1 MPKRKAKSEVT
12 TVVSGDNR
20 RSSKVEKKQ
29 KRSKSKTK
37 KKPSKTE
44 TNQNAVVAS
53 FVRGLSHQIPP
64 ASLAHIANS
73 SDSLRLLLEKSTES
87 LPMGSAIRKAV
98 GENFDLCVAALT
110 EEVAL
115 RLLEEEEMSAEPS
128 DDSKKEESQADQ
140 EEEEKFAVFSAAQYE
155 RSLQKM
161 KSMDVASEREEYRRR
176 LASTA
181 FATADVLVPLPE
193 MDQDV
198 ELASAEAVLGAFRSA
213 SLTGRVNELTMGGY
227 VTRMLTALRA
237 EAAGSP
243 ARSVSLMRNFMSCFA
258 MSPCDKTSA
267 LMRGDA
273 KTAFEYGEIV
283 GLMARVALTRPGD
296 YVSSAGDGGVDE
308 EDSSSS
314 DDESD
319 IEDDLPGGPGRK
331 MNNKRSGHANANSI
345 QDATCNLTLQL
356 MSVGPATPHV
366 IGGIISVFLSQP
378 DDGSDALS
386 LNRLSNILAEVL
398 INSSSAPKS
407 AMPSKN
413 VKSGKEKIRM
423 IQRWAKGEIE
433 KTSRKAEEAVLST
446 GASIE
451 EKRGGNMADL
461 HNSSDEEENKS
472 DEDSSS
478 EDGADEDEAGEGQ
491 EKHAD
496 DTGAA
501 ANESLFVIDT
511 APDDDSSFGGEGE
524 ARLHQDDEKEV
535 ASADPGKD
543 EESGAAVK
551 SAKEAKKSR
560 GAASSKSS
568 RPPRPPAS
576 AKKQTSIS
584 TTTTTTTTPRR
595 SVRSRSRGDSVSSL
609 ASDNVASAEPN
620 TVPRRSTRSRSRG
633 ESMGSM
639 GSLQGDGTPR
649 RSARVRTRSRGES
662 VSQT

>member
-20 RSSKVEKKQ
+20 RSSKAEKKQ
-29 KRSKSKTK
+29 KRSKSKSK
-37 KKPSKTE
+37 KKPSKSE

-73 SDSLRLLLEKSTES
+73 SDSLRLLLEKSMES

-115 RLLEEEEMSAEPS
+115 RLEEEEMSAEPS
-128 DDSKKEESQADQ
+128 DDSKKEESRADQ
-140 EEEEKFAVFSAAQYE
+140 EEEEVEEKFAVFSAAQYE

-161 KSMDVASEREEYRRR
+161 KSMGVASEREEYRKR
-176 LASTA
+176 LACTA
-181 FATADVLVPLPE
+181 FAAADVLIPLPE

-227 VTRMLTALRA
+227 VTRMLTAVRA

-273 KTAFEYGEIV
+273 KTAFEYGEMV
-283 GLMARVALTRPGD
+283 GLMVRVALTRPGD

-331 MNNKRSGHANANSI
+331 MNNKRSGHANANAI

-366 IGGIISVFLSQP
+366 IGGIISIFLSQP
-378 DDGSDALS
+378 DDGSDAL
-386 LNRLSNILAEVL
+386 LLHRGSNILAEVL

-413 VKSGKEKIRM
+413 VKSGKEKVRM
-423 IQRWAKGEIE
+423 IQRWAEGEIE
-433 KTSRKAEEAVLST
+433 KTSRGVEETVLST
-446 GASIE
+446 EASIE

-461 HNSSDEEENKS
+461 YDSSNEEENKS

-478 EDGADEDEAGEGQ
+478 EDGADEDDADE
-491 EKHAD
+491 D
-496 DTGAA
+496 DTEAA

-511 APDDDSSFGGEGE
+511 APDDDSFGGEGE
-524 ARLHQDDEKEV
+524 ASLHQDDEKEV

-543 EESGAAVK
+543 EESGAAVEH
-551 SAKEAKKSR
+551 AKAAKKSR

-584 TTTTTTTTPRR
+584 TTTPRR

-620 TVPRRSTRSRSRG
+620 TVSRRSTRSRSRS

-639 GSLQGDGTPR
+639 GSMQGDGTPR

-662 VSQT
+662 ISQT

>member
-20 RSSKVEKKQ
+20 RSSKAEKKQ
-29 KRSKSKTK
+29 KRSKSKSK
-37 KKPSKTE
+37 KKPSKSE

-73 SDSLRLLLEKSTES
+73 SDSLRLLLEKSMES

-115 RLLEEEEMSAEPS
+115 RLEEEEMSAEPS
-128 DDSKKEESQADQ
+128 DDSKKEESRADQ
-140 EEEEKFAVFSAAQYE
+140 EEEEEEEKFAVFSAAQYE

-161 KSMDVASEREEYRRR
+161 KSMGVASEREEYRKR
-176 LASTA
+176 LACTA
-181 FATADVLVPLPE
+181 FAAADVLIPLPE

-227 VTRMLTALRA
+227 VTRMLTAVRA

-273 KTAFEYGEIV
+273 KTAFEYGEMV
-283 GLMARVALTRPGD
+283 GLMVRVALTRPGD

-331 MNNKRSGHANANSI
+331 MNNKRSGHANANAI

-366 IGGIISVFLSQP
+366 IGGIISIFLSQP
-378 DDGSDALS
+378 DDGSDAL
-386 LNRLSNILAEVL
+386 LLHRGSNILAEVL

-413 VKSGKEKIRM
+413 VKSGKEKVRM
-423 IQRWAKGEIE
+423 IQRWAEGEIE
-433 KTSRKAEEAVLST
+433 KTSRGVEETVLST
-446 GASIE
+446 EASIE

-461 HNSSDEEENKS
+461 YDSSNEEENKS

-478 EDGADEDEAGEGQ
+478 EDGADEDDADE
-491 EKHAD
+491 D
-496 DTGAA
+496 DTEAA

-511 APDDDSSFGGEGE
+511 APDDDSFGGEGE
-524 ARLHQDDEKEV
+524 ASLHQDDEKEV

-543 EESGAAVK
+543 EESGTAVEH
-551 SAKEAKKSR
+551 AKAAKKSR

-584 TTTTTTTTPRR
+584 TTTPRR

-620 TVPRRSTRSRSRG
+620 TVSRRSTRSRSRS

-639 GSLQGDGTPR
+639 GSMQGDGTPR

-662 VSQT
+662 ISQT

>member
-20 RSSKVEKKQ
+20 RSSKAEKKQ
-29 KRSKSKTK
+29 KRSKSKSK
-37 KKPSKTE
+37 KKPSKSE

-73 SDSLRLLLEKSTES
+73 SDSLRLLLEKSMES

-115 RLLEEEEMSAEPS
+115 RLEEEEMSAEPS
-128 DDSKKEESQADQ
+128 DDSKKEESRADQ
-140 EEEEKFAVFSAAQYE
+140 EEEEEEEKFAVFSAAQYE

-161 KSMDVASEREEYRRR
+161 KSMGVASEREEYRKR
-176 LASTA
+176 LACTA
-181 FATADVLVPLPE
+181 FAAADVLIPLPE

-227 VTRMLTALRA
+227 VTRMLTAVRA

-273 KTAFEYGEIV
+273 KTAFEYGEMV
-283 GLMARVALTRPGD
+283 GLMVRVALTRPGD

-331 MNNKRSGHANANSI
+331 MNNKRSGHANANAI

-366 IGGIISVFLSQP
+366 IGGIISIFLSQP
-378 DDGSDALS
+378 DDGSDAL
-386 LNRLSNILAEVL
+386 LLHRGSNILAEVL

-413 VKSGKEKIRM
+413 VKSGKEKVRM
-423 IQRWAKGEIE
+423 IQRWAEGEIE
-433 KTSRKAEEAVLST
+433 KTSRGVEETVLST
-446 GASIE
+446 EASIE

-461 HNSSDEEENKS
+461 YDSSDEEENKS

-478 EDGADEDEAGEGQ
+478 EDGADEDDADE
-491 EKHAD
+491 D
-496 DTGAA
+496 DTEAA

-511 APDDDSSFGGEGE
+511 APDDDSFGGEGE
-524 ARLHQDDEKEV
+524 ASLHQDDEKEV

-543 EESGAAVK
+543 EESGTAVEH
-551 SAKEAKKSR
+551 AKAAKKSR

-568 RPPRPPAS
+568 RPPRPPVS

-584 TTTTTTTTPRR
+584 TTTPRR

-609 ASDNVASAEPN
+609 ASDKHVASAEPN
-620 TVPRRSTRSRSRG
+620 TVSRRSTRSRSRG

-639 GSLQGDGTPR
+639 GSMQGDGTPR

-662 VSQT
+662 ISQT

>member
-20 RSSKVEKKQ
+20 RSSKAEKKQ
-29 KRSKSKTK
+29 KRSKSKSK
-37 KKPSKTE
+37 KKPSKSE

-73 SDSLRLLLEKSTES
+73 SDSLRLLLEKSMES

-115 RLLEEEEMSAEPS
+115 RLEEEEMSAEPS
-128 DDSKKEESQADQ
+128 DDSKKEESRADQ
-140 EEEEKFAVFSAAQYE
+140 EEEEEEEKFAVFSAAQYE
-155 RSLQKM
+155 RFLQKM
-161 KSMDVASEREEYRRR
+161 KSMGVASEREEYRKR
-176 LASTA
+176 LACTA
-181 FATADVLVPLPE
+181 FAAADVLIPLPE

-227 VTRMLTALRA
+227 VTRMLTAVRA

-273 KTAFEYGEIV
+273 KTAFEYGEMV
-283 GLMARVALTRPGD
+283 GLMVRVALTRPGD

-331 MNNKRSGHANANSI
+331 MNNKRSGHANANAI

-366 IGGIISVFLSQP
+366 IGGIISIFLSQP
-378 DDGSDALS
+378 DDGSDAL
-386 LNRLSNILAEVL
+386 LLHRGSNILAEVL

-413 VKSGKEKIRM
+413 VKSGKEKVRM
-423 IQRWAKGEIE
+423 IQRWAEGEIE
-433 KTSRKAEEAVLST
+433 KTSRGVEETVLST
-446 GASIE
+446 EASIE

-461 HNSSDEEENKS
+461 YDSSDEEENKS

-478 EDGADEDEAGEGQ
+478 EDGADEDDADE
-491 EKHAD
+491 D
-496 DTGAA
+496 DTEAA

-511 APDDDSSFGGEGE
+511 APDDDSFGGEGE
-524 ARLHQDDEKEV
+524 ASLHQDDEKEV

-543 EESGAAVK
+543 EESGTAVEH
-551 SAKEAKKSR
+551 AKAAKKSR

-568 RPPRPPAS
+568 RPPRPPVS

-584 TTTTTTTTPRR
+584 TTTPRR

-609 ASDNVASAEPN
+609 ASDKHVASAEPN
-620 TVPRRSTRSRSRG
+620 TVSRRSTRSRSRG

-639 GSLQGDGTPR
+639 GSMQGDGTPR

-662 VSQT
+662 ISQT

>member
-20 RSSKVEKKQ
+20 RSSKAEKKQ
-29 KRSKSKTK
+29 KRSKSKSK
-37 KKPSKTE
+37 KKPSKSE

-73 SDSLRLLLEKSTES
+73 SDSLRLLLEKSMES

-115 RLLEEEEMSAEPS
+115 RLEEEEMSAEPS
-128 DDSKKEESQADQ
+128 DDSKKEESRADQ
-140 EEEEKFAVFSAAQYE
+140 EEEEVEEKFAVFSAAQYE

-161 KSMDVASEREEYRRR
+161 KSMGVASEREEYRKR

-181 FATADVLVPLPE
+181 FATADVLIPLPE

-227 VTRMLTALRA
+227 VTRMLTAVRA

-273 KTAFEYGEIV
+273 KTAFEYGEMV
-283 GLMARVALTRPGD
+283 GLMVRVALTRPGD

-331 MNNKRSGHANANSI
+331 MNNKRSGHANVNAI
-345 QDATCNLTLQL
+345 QDVTCNLTLQL

-366 IGGIISVFLSQP
+366 IGGIISIFLSQP
-378 DDGSDALS
+378 DDGSDAL
-386 LNRLSNILAEVL
+386 LLHRGSNILAEVL

-413 VKSGKEKIRM
+413 VKSGKEKVRM
-423 IQRWAKGEIE
+423 IQRWAEGEIE
-433 KTSRKAEEAVLST
+433 KTSRGVEETVLST
-446 GASIE
+446 EASIE

-461 HNSSDEEENKS
+461 YDSSDEEENKS

-478 EDGADEDEAGEGQ
+478 EDGADEDDADEGQ
-491 EKHAD
+491 EQHAD
-496 DTGAA
+496 DTEAA

-511 APDDDSSFGGEGE
+511 APDDDSFGGEGE
-524 ARLHQDDEKEV
+524 ASLHQDDEKEV

-543 EESGAAVK
+543 EESGAAVEH
-551 SAKEAKKSR
+551 AKAAKKSR

-584 TTTTTTTTPRR
+584 TTTPRR

-609 ASDNVASAEPN
+609 ASDKHVASAEPN
-620 TVPRRSTRSRSRG
+620 TVSRRSTRSRSRG

-639 GSLQGDGTPR
+639 GSMQGDGTPR

-662 VSQT
+662 ISQT

>member
-29 KRSKSKTK
+29 KRSKSKSK
-37 KKPSKTE
+37 SQKKPSKTE

-98 GENFDLCVAALT
+98 GENFDLCVAVLT

-115 RLLEEEEMSAEPS
+115 RLEEEEMSAEPS
-128 DDSKKEESQADQ
+128 DESKKEESQADQ
-140 EEEEKFAVFSAAQYE
+140 EEEEEEEKFAVFSAAQYE
-155 RSLQKM
+155 RALQKM
-161 KSMDVASEREEYRRR
+161 KSMDVASEREEHRRR

-181 FATADVLVPLPE
+181 FATADVLIPLPE

-227 VTRMLTALRA
+227 VTRMLTAVRA

-258 MSPCDKTSA
+258 MSPYDKTSA

-273 KTAFEYGEIV
+273 KTAFEYGEMV
-283 GLMARVALTRPGD
+283 GLMVRVALTRPGD

-308 EDSSSS
+308 KDSSSS

-319 IEDDLPGGPGRK
+319 IEDDLPGGPERK
-331 MNNKRSGHANANSI
+331 MNSKRSGHANVNSI

-356 MSVGPATPHV
+356 MGVGPATPYV
-366 IGGIISVFLSQP
+366 IGGIIGIFLSQP
-378 DDGSDALS
+378 DDGSNAL
-386 LNRLSNILAEVL
+386 LLHRVSNILAEVL

-423 IQRWAKGEIE
+423 IQGWAKGEIE
-433 KTSRKAEEAVLST
+433 KTSRGAEEAVLST
-446 GASIE
+446 EASIE
-451 EKRGGNMADL
+451 EKRGGNEADL
-461 HNSSDEEENKS
+461 YNSSDEEENKS

-478 EDGADEDEAGEGQ
+478 EDGADEDDADEGQ
-491 EKHAD
+491 EQHAD
-496 DTGAA
+496 DAGAA

-511 APDDDSSFGGEGE
+511 APDDDSFGGEGE

-535 ASADPGKD
+535 ASADPGKG
-543 EESGAAVK
+543 EESGAAVEY
-551 SAKEAKKSR
+551 AKEAKKSR

-584 TTTTTTTTPRR
+584 TTTPRR

-609 ASDNVASAEPN
+609 ANDNVASAKPN

>member
-12 TVVSGDNR
+12 TVVSGDSR
-20 RSSKVEKKQ
+20 RSSKAEKKQ
-29 KRSKSKTK
+29 KRSKSKSK
-37 KKPSKTE
+37 KKLSKTE

-98 GENFDLCVAALT
+98 GENFDLSVAKLT

-115 RLLEEEEMSAEPS
+115 RLEEEEMSAEPS

-140 EEEEKFAVFSAAQYE
+140 EEEEKFAAFSSAQYE

-161 KSMDVASEREEYRRR
+161 KSMDVASERKEYRKR

-181 FATADVLVPLPE
+181 FATADVLIPLPE
-193 MDQDV
+193 TDQDV

-227 VTRMLTALRA
+227 VTRMLTAVRA

-243 ARSVSLMRNFMSCFA
+243 ARSVSLMRNFMNCFA

-273 KTAFEYGEIV
+273 KTAYKYGEMV
-283 GLMARVALTRPGD
+283 GLMVRVALTRPGD

-319 IEDDLPGGPGRK
+319 IEDDLPGGPER
-331 MNNKRSGHANANSI
+331 NSI
-345 QDATCNLTLQL
+345 QDVACNLTLQL

-386 LNRLSNILAEVL
+386 LHRLSNILAEVL
-398 INSSSAPKS
+398 INSSRAPKS
-407 AMPSKN
+407 VMPSKN

-423 IQRWAKGEIE
+423 IQRWAEGEIE
-433 KTSRKAEEAVLST
+433 KISRKAKEAVLST
-446 GASIE
+446 EASIE
-451 EKRGGNMADL
+451 EKRGGNEADL
-461 HNSSDEEENKS
+461 YNSSDEEENES

-478 EDGADEDEAGEGQ
+478 EDGADEVDADEGQ
-491 EKHAD
+491 EQHGD
-496 DTGAA
+496 DTRAA
-501 ANESLFVIDT
+501 ANESRLFVIDT
-511 APDDDSSFGGEGE
+511 APDDDSTFGGEGE
-524 ARLHQDDEKEV
+524 PRLHQDDEKEV

-543 EESGAAVK
+543 EESGAAVE
-551 SAKEAKKSR
+551 SAKETKKSR

-576 AKKQTSIS
+576 AKKQSIS
-584 TTTTTTTTPRR
+584 TTTPRR

-609 ASDNVASAEPN
+609 ASDNVASAKPN

-639 GSLQGDGTPR
+639 GSLQGDDGTPR
-649 RSARVRTRSRGES
+649 RSARVRSRSRGES

>member
-20 RSSKVEKKQ
+20 RSSKAEKKQ
-29 KRSKSKTK
+29 KRSKSKSK
-37 KKPSKTE
+37 KKPSKSE

-64 ASLAHIANS
+64 ASLAHIANR
-73 SDSLRLLLEKSTES
+73 SDSLRLLLEKSMES

-115 RLLEEEEMSAEPS
+115 RLEEEEMSAEPS
-128 DDSKKEESQADQ
+128 DDSKKEESRADQ
-140 EEEEKFAVFSAAQYE
+140 EEEEEEEKFAVFSAAQYE

-161 KSMDVASEREEYRRR
+161 KSMGVASEREEYRKR

-181 FATADVLVPLPE
+181 FATADVLIPLPE

-227 VTRMLTALRA
+227 VTRMLTAVRA

-273 KTAFEYGEIV
+273 RTAFEYGEMV
-283 GLMARVALTRPGD
+283 GLMVRVALTRPGD

-331 MNNKRSGHANANSI
+331 MNNKRSSHANANAI

-366 IGGIISVFLSQP
+366 IGGIISIFLSQP
-378 DDGSDALS
+378 DDGSDAL
-386 LNRLSNILAEVL
+386 LLHRGSNILAEV
-398 INSSSAPKS
+398 
-407 AMPSKN
+407 
-413 VKSGKEKIRM
+413 
-423 IQRWAKGEIE
+423 
-433 KTSRKAEEAVLST
+433 TVLST
-446 GASIE
+446 AASIE

-461 HNSSDEEENKS
+461 YDSSDEEENKT
-472 DEDSSS
+472 DGDSSS
-478 EDGADEDEAGEGQ
+478 EDGADEDDADEGQ
-491 EKHAD
+491 EQHAD
-496 DTGAA
+496 DTEAA

-511 APDDDSSFGGEGE
+511 APDDDSFGGEGE
-524 ARLHQDDEKEV
+524 ASLHQDDKKEV

-543 EESGAAVK
+543 EESGAAVEH
-551 SAKEAKKSR
+551 AKAAKKSR

-584 TTTTTTTTPRR
+584 TTTPRR

-620 TVPRRSTRSRSRG
+620 TVSRRSTRSRSRG

-639 GSLQGDGTPR
+639 GSMQGDGTPR
-649 RSARVRTRSRGES
+649 RSGRVRTRSRGES
-662 VSQT
+662 ISQT

>member
-20 RSSKVEKKQ
+20 RSSKAEKKQ
-29 KRSKSKTK
+29 KRSKSKSK
-37 KKPSKTE
+37 KKPSKSE

-73 SDSLRLLLEKSTES
+73 SDSLRLLLEKSMES

-115 RLLEEEEMSAEPS
+115 RLEEEEMSAEPS
-128 DDSKKEESQADQ
+128 DDSKKEESRADQ
-140 EEEEKFAVFSAAQYE
+140 EEEEEEEKFAVFSAAQYE

-161 KSMDVASEREEYRRR
+161 KSMGVASEREEYRKR
-176 LASTA
+176 LACTA
-181 FATADVLVPLPE
+181 FAAADVLIPLPE

-227 VTRMLTALRA
+227 VTRMLTAVRA

-273 KTAFEYGEIV
+273 KTAFEYGEMV
-283 GLMARVALTRPGD
+283 GLMVRVALTRPGD

-331 MNNKRSGHANANSI
+331 MNNKRSGHANANAI

-366 IGGIISVFLSQP
+366 IGGIISIFLSQP
-378 DDGSDALS
+378 DDGSDALLLHS
-386 LNRLSNILAEVL
+386 SNILAEVL

-413 VKSGKEKIRM
+413 VKSGKEKVRM
-423 IQRWAKGEIE
+423 IQRWAEGEIE
-433 KTSRKAEEAVLST
+433 KTSRGVEETVLST
-446 GASIE
+446 EASIE

-461 HNSSDEEENKS
+461 YDSSDEEENKS

-478 EDGADEDEAGEGQ
+478 EDGADEDDADE
-491 EKHAD
+491 D
-496 DTGAA
+496 DTEAA

-511 APDDDSSFGGEGE
+511 APDDDSFGGEGE
-524 ARLHQDDEKEV
+524 ASLHQDDEKEV

-543 EESGAAVK
+543 EESGTAVEH
-551 SAKEAKKSR
+551 AKAAKKSR

-584 TTTTTTTTPRR
+584 TTTPRR

-609 ASDNVASAEPN
+609 ASDKHVASAEPN
-620 TVPRRSTRSRSRG
+620 TVSRRSTRSRSRG

-639 GSLQGDGTPR
+639 GSMQGDGTPR

-662 VSQT
+662 ISQT